1 MTGIYKITN
10 IINGKVYV
18 GQAVDIKRRWQE
30 HCSHSFSPTHIS
42 YNHTIHRAIRKYG
55 IENFTFEVLE
65 ECAETLLNEK
75 EIYWIAKLN
84 SKQNGY
90 NMTDGGDSTANNWD
104 RRVEQYS
111 LKGEYIATYSAIR
124 LAARSTG
131 IDHAAIGR
139 CCNNKVNHAGGYLWV
154 YEGEKPK
161 VPEKVVLRRKIGQYD
176 LSTNELIAVHNG
188 AVEAVRAIGKNN
200 PSNIRNVCYGKQ
212 KYAYGYFWKY
222 VD

>member
-1 MTGIYKITN
+1 MVGIYKITN
-10 IINGKVYV
+10 TVNGKVYV

-30 HCSHSFSPTHIS
+30 HSSHSFSPTHIS

-65 ECAETLLNEK
+65 ECAEALLNEK

-90 NMTDGGDSTANNWD
+90 NMTDGGDSTTNNWD

-131 IDHAAIGR
+131 VDHAAIGR

-154 YEGEKPK
+154 YEGEKLKIPK
-161 VPEKVVLRRKIGQYD
+161 KVVLRRKIGQYD
-176 LSTNELIAVHNG
+176 LSTNELIAVYND
-188 AVEAVRAIGKNN
+188 AAEAARAIGKNN
-200 PSNIRNVCYGKQ
+200 PSNIRNVCHGRQ

-222 VD
+222 MN

>member
-1 MTGIYKITN
+1 MARYMSDRPWTLN
-10 IINGKVYV
+10 VVGKSMVLTL
-18 GQAVDIKRRWQE
+18 
-30 HCSHSFSPTHIS
+30 FLPTHTS
-42 YNHTIHRAIRKYG
+42 YNHTIHQAIRKYG
-55 IENFTFEVLE
+55 IENFAFEVLE
-65 ECAETLLNEK
+65 ECAEALLNER

-90 NMTDGGDSTANNWD
+90 NMTDGGDSTTNNWD

-111 LKGEYIATYSAIR
+111 LKGEYIATYPAIR

-139 CCNNKVNHAGGYLWV
+139 CCNNKVNHVGGYLWV

-161 VPEKVVLRRKIGQYD
+161 IPKKVVLRRKIGQYD
-176 LSTNELIAVHNG
+176 LLTNELIAVHNN
-188 AVEAVRAIGKNN
+188 AAEAVRAIGKNN
-200 PSNIRNVCYGKQ
+200 SSNIRNVCHGKQ

-222 VD
+222 MD

>member
-1 MTGIYKITN
+1 MARYMSDRPWTLN
-10 IINGKVYV
+10 VVGKSMVLTL
-18 GQAVDIKRRWQE
+18 
-30 HCSHSFSPTHIS
+30 FLPTHTS
-42 YNHTIHRAIRKYG
+42 YNHTIHQAIRKYG
-55 IENFTFEVLE
+55 IENFAFEVLE
-65 ECAETLLNEK
+65 ECAEALLNER

-111 LKGEYIATYSAIR
+111 LKGEYIATYPAIR

-139 CCNNKVNHAGGYLWV
+139 CCNNKVNHVGGYLWV

-161 VPEKVVLRRKIGQYD
+161 IPKKVVLRRKIGQYD
-176 LSTNELIAVHNG
+176 LLTNELIAVHNN
-188 AVEAVRAIGKNN
+188 AAEAVRAIGKNN
-200 PSNIRNVCYGKQ
+200 SSNIRNVCHGKQ

-222 VD
+222 MD

>member
-10 IINGKVYV
+10 SINGKVYV

-30 HCSHSFSPTHIS
+30 HNSHSFSPTHSS

-55 IENFTFEVLE
+55 IENFIFEVLE
-65 ECAETLLNEK
+65 ECSETLLNEK

-111 LKGEYIATYSAIR
+111 LKGEYLATYSAIR
-124 LAARSTG
+124 LAARKTG
-131 IDHAAIGR
+131 IDHATIGR
-139 CCNNKVNHAGGYLWV
+139 CCNGKIKHAGGYLWV
-154 YEGEKPK
+154 YEGETPK
-161 VPEKVVLRRKIGQYD
+161 IPEKVKLRRKIGQYD
-176 LSTNELIAVHNG
+176 LLTNKLIAIHDS
-188 AVEAVRAIGKNN
+188 APAAVRAIGKNN
-200 PSNIRNVCYGKQ
+200 ASNIHHACCGRQNQ
-212 KYAYGYFWKY
+212 AYGYCWKY
-222 VD
+222 ID